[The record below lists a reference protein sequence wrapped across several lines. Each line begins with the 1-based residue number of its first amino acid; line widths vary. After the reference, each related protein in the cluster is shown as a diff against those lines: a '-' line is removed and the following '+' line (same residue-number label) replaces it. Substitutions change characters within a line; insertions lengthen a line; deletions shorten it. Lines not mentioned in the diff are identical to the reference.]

1 MKEDK
6 QILGCIKWLFLMN
19 GSRPIVLPQDKQQL
33 IEVNGGLHLT
43 VSKTVKG
50 TLNAIDLGI
59 PMNSV
64 VSIV

>member
-1 MKEDK
+1 MKEDD
-6 QILGCIKWLFLMN
+6 QILGGIKWLFLVN
-19 GSRPIVLPQDKQQL
+19 GSTPIVLPQDKQQL
-33 IEVNGGLHLT
+33 IEVNEGLHLT
-43 VSKTVKG
+43 VSKAVKG